1 MHWTLW
7 LLLAN
12 IFVAFT
18 EQTYRNGQHDSFYTA
33 MPYVIVP
40 ILLAQVCLFY
50 GFRGASS
57 LMFAGVVFT
66 LTNVLFRVA
75 NTYYLGEHL
84 SLINWAG
91 VVMLVG
97 SAVLLKWR

>member
-1 MHWTLW
+1 MPWPLW

-18 EQTYRNGQHDSFYTA
+18 EYTYRNGQHNSFTTA
-33 MPYVIVP
+33 LPYVIVP
-40 ILLAQVCLFY
+40 ILLAQVCLFH

-57 LMFAGVVFT
+57 IFVAGAFFS
-66 LTNVLFRVA
+66 LCNVLFRVA

-91 VVMLVG
+91 VTMLAASG
-97 SAVLLKWR
+97 VLLKWR